1 MANTLSNRGSVP
13 AFSEKFQKIGS
24 WFSEFSQSEQ
34 LILLYTLF
42 CKLSM
47 AEARFSLNVLEK
59 RIQGQQPPDP
69 SFITLETEGN
79 DPDYISSLQ
88 AVSRELAISALLT
101 RLPVLRPGNIAA
113 VDQYAV
119 LLDSVMQSVVKTG
132 LHRNN
137 AMQLLSL
144 VMVHPAVP
152 QDQRDNLVHWREK
165 IENSIP
171 ATNYNGMALAGP
183 VPQPN
188 AVPNHYMPVAQGH
201 LHRTWHQNMDQYV
214 APPPAPPLPG
224 STRYSP
230 SHQLLNVP
238 HVDGRVPI
246 RSSSMQVAGE
256 IQHIDDSMERNMSRS
271 QSLPMPVRP
280 GPRSAGNDNQ
290 FPEPRPGMKEVP
302 HWLKGL
308 RLHKYQDLFAE
319 MSYEEMLNLSDETLT
334 RRGVT
339 TGARHKILVSLQR
352 LRTRRETLIHM
363 ARDVENP
370 SRLINVIT
378 DLKQLINS
386 PMKPYSPAHAV
397 SSASSPESS
406 LPPDAASCVSLPAQ
420 LQPPVGAPPLHGA
433 SNGLDSGGS
442 RTSPVFDSSSSNAS
456 AQWPGVERQES
467 DGSAAAACADVFEQ
481 GDNGSRAPA
490 KNSISSVSSVGSSNS
505 SSSQQ
510 GSDVAP
516 SPSPADGME
525 QDELPVLTLEVVV
538 KACQQLCD
546 CAADED
552 MCTAFLSIV
561 DRAMTHEAFTAD
573 HRRLLFTVRQK
584 CNAATR
590 IAQRKN
596 LHDQRFMRT
605 SNWLPNVPGVPGYH
619 PGLPLA
625 ASAQPLPRNL
635 PPPSTPTAAAAAV
648 IASAAAIQ
656 NASHRR
662 RGYERQNAR
671 NSTVPQPPPPH
682 AGMQVPP
689 PPPPVAMQQMPP
701 SVGPPPAQLANPFGA
716 PGSGRRSQGMPPVLM
731 PDNDRAEVW
740 ATPSDY
746 SNLLPPDA
754 DTQPHTV
761 SGPNSGIAAA
771 AAAAAA
777 ASAAPSNVSG
787 GEIAAGPAGTGG
799 TGSPSA
805 GHDEQNGDGD
815 SDPDGDGGVNRDDAE
830 GIWSPDI
837 EQSFQEAL
845 AIYPPCGRRK
855 IILSDEGKMY
865 GRNELIARYIK
876 IRTGKIRTRKQV
888 SSHIQVL
895 ARKRSR
901 ELQTKLKEAPTDK
914 EQGKLHS
921 IVHSLPGMSSAQIV
935 STQFHDDGDEMN
947 NPSAANN
954 AAGGAPGGPGGNH
967 LAAAMKPE
975 SYQHGD
981 GTLTS
986 GPAPVAMPVGPNAHG
1001 HSQMMPRTV
1010 GAVSAAAAT
1019 TGSSSLK
1026 AEQQQQHGG
1035 SVTTSG
1041 LGNAVLCAA
1050 PVPSNAAANPLWH
1063 SSAAVHSFHD
1073 PMRYGV
1079 PAAAGHP
1086 AMMAGV
1092 SPGFIMPMTAHGST
1106 MPLVGQTSQVVH
1118 PGMNHISAT
1127 PAVAAAAAASV
1138 TGGVTSMSAPVPM
1151 TNNSSSLVSLTA
1163 FKEDHPASDSSDGV
1177 VFSQHCFVHIPPTTN
1192 FHDPSLESIE
1202 IRQVCDK
1209 FPTLSDLYEKG
1220 PPDVFFLVKF
1230 WADIDMPEATGP
1242 ENFYVSTVFRTA
1254 DQVKCKCTTDVC
1266 SFGQPVVQKVE
1277 VLNSTFENGAH
1288 MVRSMRSKMCDYM
1301 VKFIRKLVALDSR
1314 AQMNEVLENFT
1325 IMQVVCNGDTGEL
1338 LMCLAYAFEVSGSD
1352 TSGTYH
1358 NIYRLIKA

>member
-1 MANTLSNRGSVP
+1 M
-13 AFSEKFQKIGS
+13 
-24 WFSEFSQSEQ
+24 W
-34 LILLYTLF
+34 
-42 CKLSM
+42 
-47 AEARFSLNVLEK
+47 
-59 RIQGQQPPDP
+59 
-69 SFITLETEGN
+69 
-79 DPDYISSLQ
+79 
-88 AVSRELAISALLT
+88 
-101 RLPVLRPGNIAA
+101 
-113 VDQYAV
+113 
-119 LLDSVMQSVVKTG
+119 
-132 LHRNN
+132 
-137 AMQLLSL
+137 
-144 VMVHPAVP
+144 
-152 QDQRDNLVHWREK
+152 
-165 IENSIP
+165 
-171 ATNYNGMALAGP
+171 
-183 VPQPN
+183 
-188 AVPNHYMPVAQGH
+188 MP
-201 LHRTWHQNMDQYV
+201 
-214 APPPAPPLPG
+214 
-224 STRYSP
+224 
-230 SHQLLNVP
+230 
-238 HVDGRVPI
+238 
-246 RSSSMQVAGE
+246 QVAGAVPGVVPAAQTLS
-256 IQHIDDSMERNMSRS
+256 IPTVQAPSTAAASANTG
-271 QSLPMPVRP
+271 PPVSIAYHDITARGP
-280 GPRSAGNDNQ
+280 GPFSTHPPFTIQTVANTVSNSHNHVPPSTINTGMAPLEHDAVGAGN
-290 FPEPRPGMKEVP
+290 
-302 HWLKGL
+302 
-308 RLHKYQDLFAE
+308 
-319 MSYEEMLNLSDETLT
+319 
-334 RRGVT
+334 
-339 TGARHKILVSLQR
+339 
-352 LRTRRETLIHM
+352 
-363 ARDVENP
+363 
-370 SRLINVIT
+370 
-378 DLKQLINS
+378 
-386 PMKPYSPAHAV
+386 
-397 SSASSPESS
+397 
-406 LPPDAASCVSLPAQ
+406 
-420 LQPPVGAPPLHGA
+420 
-433 SNGLDSGGS
+433 
-442 RTSPVFDSSSSNAS
+442 
-456 AQWPGVERQES
+456 
-467 DGSAAAACADVFEQ
+467 AAAAGGMAVAQ
-481 GDNGSRAPA
+481 SNAG
-490 KNSISSVSSVGSSNS
+490 VG
-505 SSSQQ
+505 
-510 GSDVAP
+510 GT
-516 SPSPADGME
+516 G
-525 QDELPVLTLEVVV
+525 
-538 KACQQLCD
+538 
-546 CAADED
+546 
-552 MCTAFLSIV
+552 
-561 DRAMTHEAFTAD
+561 
-573 HRRLLFTVRQK
+573 
-584 CNAATR
+584 
-590 IAQRKN
+590 
-596 LHDQRFMRT
+596 
-605 SNWLPNVPGVPGYH
+605 
-619 PGLPLA
+619 
-625 ASAQPLPRNL
+625 
-635 PPPSTPTAAAAAV
+635 
-648 IASAAAIQ
+648 
-656 NASHRR
+656 
-662 RGYERQNAR
+662 
-671 NSTVPQPPPPH
+671 
-682 AGMQVPP
+682 
-689 PPPPVAMQQMPP
+689 
-701 SVGPPPAQLANPFGA
+701 
-716 PGSGRRSQGMPPVLM
+716 
-731 PDNDRAEVW
+731 
-740 ATPSDY
+740 
-746 SNLLPPDA
+746 
-754 DTQPHTV
+754 TV
-761 SGPNSGIAAA
+761 SLA